1 MSRSILPGKMDN
13 SNSFEIYKNSFDN
26 KSLFCSTETMNENMF
41 NLFRSMIREVNDIY
55 EDWDIYAVEETSK
68 DIYIKAIVLRFKE
81 IVISNTQNHRHTIR
95 DLFIYIPIVLFVVH
109 GKAFLKIAPLKGI
122 RTTVTK
128 KECISKYFHSHLPSG
143 DISEYIPIFADFC
156 LGTGPL
162 NKEIAD
168 FNSEQDISYFR
179 NILFHIMAFVT
190 HESLE
195 GTPYKKI
202 ADIGK
207 SSEENYSHY
216 YRPNQAYFT
225 TDFLEKLISSVDLEL
240 QFNYDKHNFEILD
253 IESNRRKIIDF
264 LISLPDNEVLSK
276 SIKDMLLYKIVDNT
290 FKSIY
295 SVGQNS
301 TSIPDKVST
310 EFYIPFKG
318 EKIYGKI
325 INEEEREEE
334 NKEIS
339 SSSVQIFSKGLED
352 LYHMLNFFINGHLL
366 KIKKKR
372 KNNNLN
378 EKE

>member
-26 KSLFCSTETMNENMF
+26 KSLFCSTETMNENTF

-81 IVISNTQNHRHTIR
+81 IVISNTQNNRHTIK
-95 DLFIYIPIVLFVVH
+95 DLFVYMPIILPVYNDRPY
-109 GKAFLKIAPLKGI
+109 LKIAPLKGI

-143 DISEYIPIFADFC
+143 DISESIPIFADFC

-162 NKEIAD
+162 NSEIAD
-168 FNSEQDISYFR
+168 FNSEQDISHFR

-195 GTPYKKI
+195 GAPYKKI
-202 ADIGK
+202 ANIGK
-207 SSEENYSHY
+207 DSESGYSHY
-216 YRPNQAYFT
+216 YRPNLAYYT
-225 TDFLEKLISSVDLEL
+225 ISFFKRLVSHVDLEL

-253 IESNRRKIIDF
+253 IERNRRKIIEF
-264 LISLPDNEVLSK
+264 LVNLPDEVLYK
-276 SIKDMLLYKIVDNT
+276 SIKDMLLYKVVDNT

-295 SVGQNS
+295 SVEQNLTPIS
-301 TSIPDKVST
+301 DKVST

-318 EKIYGKI
+318 EKIFGKI

-352 LYHMLNFFINGHLL
+352 LYHLLNFFINEQLL
-366 KIKKKR
+366 EIKR

-378 EKE
+378 EEE